1 MMGLYLGAPIMN
13 LLDIYK
19 ELNTEEKC
27 LTFLEHMRWPGGV
40 KCVACESLRISRI
53 TAKGKLNKKT
63 GKRSPDRELYQCNE
77 CRFQFTAT
85 TGTVYHDTHLPLSK
99 WFLAIAL
106 ITESKKGISAA
117 QLSRALGVQYRTAW
131 YLAHRIRKAM
141 EDANPPKLT
150 GTVEVDETYIGGKQK
165 GLKRKLKNKEVVMGI
180 RERGGDLRLI
190 HIENNDIIALR
201 REMKQHIDPNVKT
214 VMTDEWSAYPAAIK
228 EAGLTTKHETIRH
241 KEKIYVEGNVYTN
254 TVESAFSL
262 FKRGLMGAFHKVSLK
277 HLQRYLNEFSFRF
290 NNRKDAN
297 LFGLTVR
304 RMALAGNLPYAKLVA
319 EDAFTPFVRKD

>member
-1 MMGLYLGAPIMN
+1 MN
-13 LLDIYK
+13 LLDIHK
-19 ELNTEEKC
+19 ELNTEAKC
-27 LTFLEHMRWPGGV
+27 IAFLEHMRWPDGV
-40 KCVACESLRISRI
+40 KCLSCQSPRI
-53 TAKGKLNKKT
+53 TPIIAKGKLNKKT

-85 TGTVYHDTHLPLSK
+85 TGTVYHDTHLPLTS

-141 EDANPPKLT
+141 VEANPPKLT
-150 GTVEVDETYIGGKQK
+150 GTVEIDETYIGGKQHNNW
-165 GLKRKLKNKEVVMGI
+165 RKLRNKEVVMGI

-190 HIENNDIIALR
+190 HIESNKAEHLGEQI
-201 REMKQHIDPNVKT
+201 REHVSPDAQRVI
-214 VMTDEWSAYPAAIK
+214 TDELPAYIPAFISAGIK
-228 EAGLTTKHETIRH
+228 GTQHKTIRH
-241 KEKIYVEGNVYTN
+241 RDKIYVQGDIYTN

-262 FKRGLMGAFHKVSLK
+262 FKRGLTGAFHKVSLK

-290 NNRKDAN
+290 NNRKSPD
-297 LFGLTVR
+297 LFEMTVR
-304 RMALAGNLPYAKLVA
+304 RMALAGNLPYAKLI
-319 EDAFTPFVRKD
+319 EETAFTPFVRPQ

>member
-1 MMGLYLGAPIMN
+1 MN
-13 LLDIYK
+13 LLDVHK
-19 ELNTEEKC
+19 ELNTEAKC
-27 LTFLEHMRWPGGV
+27 IAFLEHMRWPNGV
-40 KCVACESLRISRI
+40 KCVSCESLRITPI
-53 TAKGKLNKKT
+53 IAKGKLNKKT
-63 GKRSPDRELYQCNE
+63 GRRSPDRELYQCNE

-85 TGTVYHDTHLPLSK
+85 TGTVYHDTHLPLTQ

-141 EDANPPKLT
+141 IDANPPKLT
-150 GTVEVDETYIGGKQK
+150 GVVEVDETYIGGKQRGHK
-165 GLKRKLKNKEVVMGI
+165 GKLKAKDVVMGI

-190 HIENNDIIALR
+190 QIEDNTSDCLSAQIK
-201 REMKQHIDPNVKT
+201 EHVSPQVKQ
-214 VMTDEWSAYPAAIK
+214 VMTDEWRAYPAAMIG
-228 EAGLTTKHETIRH
+228 AGIHGSKHETIKH
-241 KEKIYVEGNVYTN
+241 KEKIYVRGEVYTN

-262 FKRGLMGAFHKVSLK
+262 FKRGLTGAFHKVSLK

-290 NNRKDAN
+290 NNRKSPD

-304 RMALAGNLPYAKLVA
+304 RMALAGNLPYAKLI
-319 EDAFTPFVRKD
+319 EENAFTPFIRP

>member
-1 MMGLYLGAPIMN
+1 MN

-19 ELNTEEKC
+19 ELNTETKC
-27 LTFLEHMRWPGGV
+27 LNFLEHMRWPDGV
-40 KCVACESLRISRI
+40 KCLACDSDRITRI
-53 TAKGKLNKKT
+53 TAKGKTNRKT
-63 GKRSPDRELYQCNE
+63 GNVGPDRKLYQCNE

-106 ITESKKGISAA
+106 ITESKKGISAN

-131 YLAHRIRKAM
+131 HLAHRIRKAM
-141 EDANPPKLT
+141 VDANPPKLT
-150 GTVEVDETYIGGKQK
+150 GIVEVDETYIGGKQK
-165 GLKRKLKNKEVVMGI
+165 GNYRKHLNKEVVMGI

-190 HIENNDIIALR
+190 HIENSTSEKLSEQIKA
-201 REMKQHIDPNVKT
+201 HVDPKVKM
-214 VMTDEWSAYPAAIK
+214 VVTDELQAYPSAMMG
-228 EAGLTTKHETIRH
+228 AGIHGSKHETIRH
-241 KEKIYVEGNVYTN
+241 KDHVYVRGNVYTN

-262 FKRGLMGAFHKVSLK
+262 FKRGLTGAFHKVSLK

-304 RMALAGNLPYAKLVA
+304 RMALAGNLPYAKLI
-319 EDAFTPFVRKD
+319 EETAFTPFVRPVDF

>member
-1 MMGLYLGAPIMN
+1 MN
-13 LLDIYK
+13 LLDIHN

-27 LTFLEHMRWPGGV
+27 LTFLEHMRWPDGV
-40 KCVACESLRISRI
+40 KCLSCQSSKIGQI
-53 TAKGKLNKKT
+53 TSKGKLNKKT
-63 GKRSPDRELYQCNE
+63 GKRSPDRHLYQCKE

-85 TGTVYHDTHLPLSK
+85 TGTVYHDTHLPLTQ

-117 QLSRALGVQYRTAW
+117 QLSRALGCQYRTAW

-141 EDANPPKLT
+141 IEENPAKLT
-150 GTVEVDETYIGGKQK
+150 GIVEVDETYIGGKQR
-165 GLKRKLKNKEVVMGI
+165 GLTRKLKNKEVVMGI

-190 HIENNDIIALR
+190 HIESNDIYALR
-201 REMKQHIDPNVKT
+201 REMKEHIDPKVKE
-214 VMTDEWSAYPAAIK
+214 VITDEWTAYPAAIK
-228 EAGLTTKHETIRH
+228 EAGLETTHETIRH
-241 KEKIYVEGNVYTN
+241 KDKIYVQGHIYTN

-262 FKRGLMGAFHKVSLK
+262 FKRGLTGAFHKVSLK
-277 HLQRYLNEFSFRF
+277 HLQRYLNEFSYRF

-304 RMALAGNLPYAKLVA
+304 RMALAGNLTYAKLI
-319 EDAFTPFVRKD
+319 EENAFTPFVRKS

>member
-1 MMGLYLGAPIMN
+1 MN

-27 LTFLEHMRWPGGV
+27 LTFLEHMRWPDGV
-40 KCVACESLRISRI
+40 KCLGCNSSKITRI

-85 TGTVYHDTHLPLSK
+85 TGTVYHDTHLPLAK

-106 ITESKKGISAA
+106 ITESKKGISAN

-141 EDANPPKLT
+141 IEANPPKLT
-150 GTVEVDETYIGGKQK
+150 GIVEVDETYIGGKQRGHK
-165 GLKRKLKNKEVVMGI
+165 GKLKSKDVVIGI

-190 HIENNDIIALR
+190 HIENNNVESLSAQIKEHVDPKV
-201 REMKQHIDPNVKT
+201 KQ
-214 VMTDEWSAYPAAIK
+214 VMTDELTAYPAAMIG
-228 EAGLTTKHETIRH
+228 AGIHGSKHETIKH
-241 KEKIYVEGNVYTN
+241 KDKIYVRGEVHTN

-262 FKRGLMGAFHKVSLK
+262 FKRGLTGAFHKVSLK

-290 NNRKDAN
+290 NNRKSTD
-297 LFGLTVR
+297 LFGMTVR
-304 RMALAGNLPYAKLVA
+304 RMALAGNLPYAKLV
-319 EDAFTPFVRKD
+319 EENAFTPFVRR

>member
-1 MMGLYLGAPIMN
+1 MN

-27 LTFLEHMRWPGGV
+27 LTFLEHMRWPDGV
-40 KCVACESLRISRI
+40 KCVACESPRI
-53 TAKGKLNKKT
+53 TRITTKGRTNKKT
-63 GKRSPDRELYQCNE
+63 GKTGPDRKLYQCNN

-106 ITESKKGISAA
+106 ITESKKGISAN

-131 YLAHRIRKAM
+131 YLAHRIRQSM
-141 EDANPPKLT
+141 VVENPPKLT
-150 GTVEVDETYIGGKQK
+150 GTVEIDETYIGGKQHNNW
-165 GLKRKLKNKEVVMGI
+165 RKLRNKEVVMGI

-190 HIENNDIIALR
+190 HIESNKAVHLGEQV
-201 REMKQHIDPNVKT
+201 REHVSPDAQRVI
-214 VMTDEWSAYPAAIK
+214 TDELTAYIPAFISAGIK
-228 EAGLTTKHETIRH
+228 GTQHKTIRH
-241 KEKIYVEGNVYTN
+241 RDKIYVQGDIYTN

-262 FKRGLMGAFHKVSLK
+262 FKRGIAGAFHKVSLK

-290 NNRKDAN
+290 NNRKAAD
-297 LFGLTVR
+297 LFGMTVA
-304 RMALAGNLPYAKLVA
+304 RMAAVGNMPYAKLV
-319 EDAFTPFVRKD
+319 EENAFTPFVRP

>member
-1 MMGLYLGAPIMN
+1 MN

-19 ELNTEEKC
+19 ELNTDEKC
-27 LTFLEHMRWPGGV
+27 LTFLEHMRWPDGV
-40 KCVACESLRISRI
+40 KCVSCESLRITRV

-85 TGTVYHDTHLPLSK
+85 TGTVYHDTHLPLAK

-141 EDANPPKLT
+141 AEANPPKLT
-150 GTVEVDETYIGGKQK
+150 GTVEIDETYIGGKQRGHK
-165 GLKRKLKNKEVVMGI
+165 GKLKSKDVVMGI

-190 HIENNDIIALR
+190 HIENNDADCLSEQIK
-201 REMKQHIDPNVKT
+201 EHVSPQVKQ
-214 VMTDEWSAYPAAIK
+214 VMTDEYRAYPAAMIG
-228 EAGLTTKHETIRH
+228 AGIHGSKHETVKH
-241 KEKIYVEGNVYTN
+241 KEHIYVRGEVYTN

-262 FKRGLMGAFHKVSLK
+262 FKRGLTGAFHKVSLK
-277 HLQRYLNEFSFRF
+277 HLQRYLNEFSYRF
-290 NNRKDAN
+290 NNRKAAN
-297 LFGLTVR
+297 LFGMTVR
-304 RMALAGNLPYAKLVA
+304 RMALAGNLTYEKLTEETV
-319 EDAFTPFVRKD
+319 FTPFVRK

>member
-1 MMGLYLGAPIMN
+1 MN

-27 LTFLEHMRWPGGV
+27 LAFLEHMRWPDGV
-40 KCVACESLRISRI
+40 KCVSCESLRISRI

-63 GKRSPDRELYQCNE
+63 GKRSPDRELYQCND

-106 ITESKKGISAA
+106 ITESKKGISAN
-117 QLSRALGVQYRTAW
+117 QLKRALGVQYRTAW

-141 EDANPPKLT
+141 VEANPPKFK
-150 GTVEVDETYIGGKQK
+150 GTVEVDETYVGGKQR
-165 GLKRKLKNKEVVMGI
+165 GSYRKQLNKEVVMGI

-190 HIENNDIIALR
+190 HIESPTAQNLGEQIK
-201 REMKQHIDPNVKT
+201 EHIDPSVKM
-214 VMTDEWSAYPAAIK
+214 VVTDEWQAYPSAMIG
-228 EAGLTTKHETIRH
+228 AGIHGSKHERIRH
-241 KEKIYVEGNVYTN
+241 RDKIYVRGNVHTN

-262 FKRGLMGAFHKVSLK
+262 FKRGLTGAFHKVSLK
-277 HLQRYLNEFSFRF
+277 HLQRYLNEFSYRF

-297 LFGLTVR
+297 LFGMTVR
-304 RMALAGNLPYAKLVA
+304 RMALAGNLTYAKLI
-319 EDAFTPFVRKD
+319 EENAFTPFIRKK